1 MLMAI
6 TRASITHLLRPLLNW
21 RLHNSLEGSVSCSV
35 SIRSSDSE
43 LEIVFFLARRRLQ
56 AGLG

>member
-1 MLMAI
+1 MLIAI
-6 TRASITHLLRPLLNW
+6 TRASITHLLRPLLKW
-21 RLHNSLEGSVSCSV
+21 RFPSSLEGSVSWSA

-43 LEIVFFLARRRLQ
+43 LEMVFFLVRRRLK